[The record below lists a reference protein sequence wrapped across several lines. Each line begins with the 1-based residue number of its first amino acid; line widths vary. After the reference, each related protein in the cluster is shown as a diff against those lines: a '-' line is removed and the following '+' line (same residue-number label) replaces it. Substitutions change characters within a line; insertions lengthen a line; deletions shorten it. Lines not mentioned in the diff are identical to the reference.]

1 MRIHFERSGGFA
13 NIRLSAE
20 ADTDA
25 RELIFGAA
33 RVKRSLSA
41 EEARKLEE
49 MVKAA
54 DFFNSPAAATRPAQG
69 ADRFQYIV
77 TVEVGGKRHT
87 VQTSEAVAPAGLRPL
102 LDFLTKLA
110 MGKGTAQQTLDK

>member
-13 NIRLSAE
+13 NIRLTAE

-41 EEARKLEE
+41 DETRNLEE

-54 DFFNSPAAATRPAQG
+54 DFFNLPAATTRPTQG
-69 ADRFQYIV
+69 ADRFQYLV
-77 TVEVGGKRHT
+77 TVEVDSKRHT
-87 VQTSEAVAPAGLRPL
+87 VQTSEAVPSAALRLL
-102 LDFLTKLA
+102 LDSLTKLA
-110 MGKGTAQQTLDK
+110 MGKGTTQ

>member
-1 MRIHFERSGGFA
+1 MQIHFERSGGFA
-13 NIRLSAE
+13 NIRLTAE

-33 RVKRSLSA
+33 RVKRSLSPD
-41 EEARKLEE
+41 EARNLEE

-54 DFFNSPAAATRPAQG
+54 DVFNLPAATARSTQG
-69 ADRFQYIV
+69 ADRFQYV
-77 TVEVGGKRHT
+77 VMVEAGGKRHT
-87 VQTSEAVAPAGLRPL
+87 VQISEAVAPAALRPL

-110 MGKGTAQQTLDK
+110 MGKGTAR

>member
-1 MRIHFERSGGFA
+1 MRINFERSGGFA
-13 NIRLSAE
+13 NIRLTAE

-33 RVKRSLSA
+33 RVKRSLSPD
-41 EEARKLEE
+41 EARNLEE

-54 DFFNSPAAATRPAQG
+54 DFFNLPAATTRPTQG
-69 ADRFQYIV
+69 ADRFQYV
-77 TVEVGGKRHT
+77 VSVEVDGKRHT
-87 VQTSEAVAPAGLRPL
+87 VQISEAVTSATLRPL

-110 MGKGTAQQTLDK
+110 MGKGTAQ